1 MSNNEEKNDF
11 MLTPPHLSR
20 RDFLGAAAGV
30 GASLIL
36 PGMAHAGPVQSFGSS
51 SGGSTSLNAS
61 QQNNAA
67 FWAQPRV
74 INLKRRQNNEVINLS
89 YFKDGKINVEAYQ
102 RICWMMRDLKMNKTT
117 QIDIRLLDLICA
129 MQAWVGFYGYRKP
142 FLVTSG
148 YRTPEYN
155 STLEGAARNSMHLY
169 GKAADL
175 IFPDLPVSYIGK
187 LAQHYTAGG
196 VGFYPSSGFVHVDTG
211 RVRSWRR

>member
-1 MSNNEEKNDF
+1 MSDYEEKNDF

-20 RDFLGAAAGV
+20 RGFLGVAAAV

-36 PGMAHAGPVQSFGSS
+36 PGTAHAGPVQAF
-51 SGGSTSLNAS
+51 GGSPIAGGPLSSS

-74 INLKRRQNNEVINLS
+74 INLKRRQNNEVIHLS
-89 YFKDGKINVEAYQ
+89 YFKDGKIDVEAYH
-102 RICWMMRDLKMNKTT
+102 RICWMMRDLKMNKAT

-129 MQAWVGFYGYRKP
+129 MQAWVGFYGYKKP
-142 FLVTSG
+142 FFVTSG

-155 STLEGAARNSMHLY
+155 RTLEGAARNSMHLY

-175 IFPDLPVSYIGK
+175 IFPDLPVSYLGK

-211 RVRSWRR
+211 RIRSWGK

>member
-1 MSNNEEKNDF
+1 MNNNEEKNDF

-20 RDFLGAAAGV
+20 RNFLGLATGV
-30 GASLIL
+30 GASLLL
-36 PGMAHAGPVQSFGSS
+36 PGMANAGTVQSFGSTGAAS
-51 SGGSTSLNAS
+51 NLPS

-74 INLKRRQNNEVINLS
+74 INLKRRQNNEVVNLA

-102 RICWMMRDLKMNKTT
+102 RICWMMRDLKMNKTF

-129 MQAWVGFYGYRKP
+129 MQAWVGFYGYKKP

-175 IFPDLPVSYIGK
+175 IFPELPVSYIGK

-211 RVRSWRR
+211 RIRSWRR